1 MAMTAGRDSWTGR
14 VGFILAT
21 IGSAVGIGSIWKFPY
36 EVGSNGGA
44 GFVLFYL
51 VGLALIVVP
60 LMLAEFAIGR
70 RGRADAMR
78 SIATVA
84 RASGASPGWAGLGLL
99 GAATGF
105 LVLSFYSVI
114 GGWTI
119 GYAIDTLRFGLPG
132 GDPGASQ
139 ARFDALL
146 AKPAG
151 MAVYHA
157 LFMAMTG
164 AIVARGV
171 AHGIEAACKV
181 LMPILIVLI
190 VGLAAYSVIEGDVS
204 ATLRFLFGLRLD
216 TLTSRA
222 ALEALGLGFFSIGV
236 GFALM
241 TTYAAYA
248 GRNIDLREVAL
259 VTVVGDTAISLL
271 SGFAVFP
278 IVFANGLDPA
288 NGPGLIFV
296 TLPLAFSRMPAGVPA
311 AAAFY
316 LLLLTAALASA
327 ISMLELVVAPLARKG
342 LSRISATAIS
352 SLTIWALGLVT
363 VLSFNV
369 WSDWRPLAAMPR
381 LGQANWFEAI
391 DHLTSNLLLP
401 VGGLGLAVFAGW
413 IAPGGLL
420 RKELGLGPSTLA
432 VLRGLL
438 RYVVPL
444 AILAVA
450 LAPYLT

>member
-1 MAMTAGRDSWTGR
+1 MTAGRDSWTGR

-51 VGLALIVVP
+51 LGLVLIVVP

-70 RGRADAMR
+70 RGGADAIR
-78 SIATVA
+78 SLALVA
-84 RASGASPGWAGLGLL
+84 RASDASPLWAGLGLL

-119 GYAIDTLRFGLPG
+119 CYAVDTLRFGLPG
-132 GDPGASQ
+132 GDPHASQ

-146 AKPAG
+146 AEPAW
-151 MAVYHA
+151 MATCHA
-157 LFMAMTG
+157 VFMVMTG
-164 AIVARGV
+164 AIVARGI
-171 AHGIEAACKV
+171 ARGIEAACKV
-181 LMPILIVLI
+181 LMPVLMVLI
-190 VGLAAYSVIEGDVS
+190 VGLAAYSVIEGDLG

-216 TLTSRA
+216 TFTSRA

-248 GRNIDLREVAL
+248 GRDIDLREVAL

-278 IVFANGLDPA
+278 IVFANGLDPSS
-288 NGPGLIFV
+288 GPGLIFV
-296 TLPLAFSRMPAGVPA
+296 TLPLAFSRMPAGVLA
-311 AAAFY
+311 AIGFY
-316 LLLLTAALASA
+316 LLLLVAALASA
-327 ISMLELVVAPLARKG
+327 ISMLELVAAPLARKG
-342 LSRISATAIS
+342 WSRGSATMLS
-352 SLTIWALGLVT
+352 SLTMWALGLVT

-369 WSDWRPLAAMPR
+369 WSDWHPLAAVPG
-381 LGQANWFEAI
+381 LGHANWFEAI
-391 DHLTSNLLLP
+391 DHLTSNVMLP
-401 VGGLGLAVFAGW
+401 LGGFGLTLFAGW
-413 IAPGGLL
+413 ITPNRLL
-420 RKELGLGPSTLA
+420 REELGLEREALA
-432 VLRGLL
+432 VLRVLL